1 MVQGAVLYTSLRA
14 GEEPVVPPQAVP
26 PSEQLYGTAP
36 TSDER
41 AVSSIPPVY
50 EGVLNSSPDSTTA
63 SDDDTSNR
71 NAGIRHTLKCT
82 FWAACS
88 GLKIPLFYHICSRK
102 FDWSAIDRKTDIAIE
117 EKSQFK
123 FSAFVP
129 NIVHVVA
136 FLTALALILLNA
148 SSLYLGG
155 DMPGTIDRDSEKL
168 FGLLFA
174 AKIHELLMLAS
185 VGSIL
190 GAYIRM
196 ELSRDNSTGLPF
208 GALFSPFQFQ
218 NLSFLLSSEMAGV
231 YFHDWKKTRRQVL
244 FIGLVVTCCIL
255 GVSVGPSSA
264 TLMRPRLDTWAAGG
278 TTFWVNITEDEL
290 YPKVITDSPGLSHCL
305 VDSGDLSCPAGN
317 WQILDQAF
325 FSYWPQLEMYNPDY
339 GPGSMPGYMIVQ
351 SRYSGRD
358 FRIKSNGTMIWA
370 AMNTLASVPLCPLAD
385 AVAELGRLWSIA
397 AASASDIKY
406 KYRQEAYFTLEAL
419 QPVVMTRCQSNGFPV
434 LDSIS
439 DLEPYNKPSSDDST
453 GIDSIPAIAWL
464 DDKPLMDR
472 LNSSVAA
479 VVTIP
484 GSGDLS
490 PSTQFCSIKAVFA
503 PSSYQAK
510 WSRQKVVAGWPSGIE
525 DADFLDSS
533 FQAIAVNASW
543 ARYLNPSISGTNE
556 TVLASILRS
565 AGLWSERTP
574 SRGWDREIMESAL
587 AALVANGISRAQY
600 NATFG
605 LELLRANWTEEM
617 ISPRS
622 RIWAANA
629 TKLGHV
635 FNNPED
641 SDRRTKLEFHAT
653 VHGYSYN
660 WAGKAQLLTVVVL
673 FLYMCLVIGHLGVFM
688 ATGRSW
694 AGWTSLPEAVA
705 VIAHNTPD
713 TLGQVLGLVGGK
725 NGPLEGYSE
734 LVKWQKPSLK
744 GGTQVTASS

>member
-1 MVQGAVLYTSLRA
+1 
-14 GEEPVVPPQAVP
+14 
-26 PSEQLYGTAP
+26 
-36 TSDER
+36 
-41 AVSSIPPVY
+41 
-50 EGVLNSSPDSTTA
+50 
-63 SDDDTSNR
+63 
-71 NAGIRHTLKCT
+71 
-82 FWAACS
+82 
-88 GLKIPLFYHICSRK
+88 
-102 FDWSAIDRKTDIAIE
+102 
-117 EKSQFK
+117 
-123 FSAFVP
+123 
-129 NIVHVVA
+129 IVHVVA
-136 FLTALALILLNA
+136 FLTAFALILLNA

-218 NLSFLLSSEMAGV
+218 NLSFLFSSEMAGV
-231 YFHDWKKTRRQVL
+231 YFHDWKKTRRQAL
-244 FIGLVVTCCIL
+244 FIGLVVACCIL

-290 YPKVITDSPGLSHCL
+290 YPKAIANSAGLSSCL
-305 VDSGDLSCPAGN
+305 VDSGDLSCPVGN

-325 FSYWPQLEMYNPDY
+325 FSYWPQLKMQSPEH
-339 GPGSMPGYMIVQ
+339 GPESMPGYMIVQ

-358 FRIKSNGTMIWA
+358 FRIKSSGRMIWA
-370 AMNTLASVPLCPLAD
+370 AKNTLASVPLSPLAD

-434 LDSIS
+434 LDSMS
-439 DLEPYNKPSSDDST
+439 DSEPYNQTISEDSA
-453 GIDSIPAIAWL
+453 GIDPIPAIAWL

-484 GSGDLS
+484 GSGELS

-510 WSRQKVVAGWPSGIE
+510 WSRQKVVTGWPSGIE
-525 DADFLDSS
+525 DEDFLDSS
-533 FQAIAVNASW
+533 FQAITVDASW
-543 ARYLNPSISGTNE
+543 ARYLNPRISGTNN

-565 AGLWSERTP
+565 AGLWSAGTP
-574 SRGWDREIMESAL
+574 SQGWDGEIVESVL
-587 AALVANGISRAQY
+587 AALIANGISRAQY

-605 LELLRANWTEEM
+605 LELLKAKWTEEM
-617 ISPRS
+617 VSQKS
-622 RIWAANA
+622 RIWAAND
-629 TKLGHV
+629 TNLGHV

-641 SDRRTKLEFHAT
+641 PGRRTKLKFYAT

-660 WAGKAQLLTVVVL
+660 LVGKAQLLTVVIL
-673 FLYMCLVIGHLGVFM
+673 ILYMCLVISHLGVFM

-694 AGWTSLPEAVA
+694 AGWNSLPEAIA
-705 VIAHNTPD
+705 VIAYRMPGN
-713 TLGQVLGLVGGK
+713 TLGQVLRQVGGK
-725 NGPLEGYSE
+725 DGLLEGYCE
-734 LVKWQKPSLK
+734 LVKW
-744 GGTQVTASS
+744 